1 MTKIGHR
8 AKFLTLILR
17 FDKGLPLKTAFL
29 WLALK
34 NSLAN
39 TTSVNSL
46 RDHYGARPIR
56 EEYFAPGGTNE
67 PIIWPDWHP
76 YDRMILCA

>member
-8 AKFLTLILR
+8 AKFLTLMLR
-17 FDKGLPLKTAFL
+17 KGLPLKTAFL

-34 NSLAN
+34 KTLAN
-39 TTSVNSL
+39 TTLVNSI

-56 EEYFAPGGTNE
+56 EEYFALGGTNE
-67 PIIWPDWHP
+67 PIIWQDWHP
-76 YDRMILCA
+76 YDSMILCA